1 MSAAILP
8 YIYYGLAALTAVGTY
23 ASAKA
28 QAQAG
33 ADEQAGYDLQA
44 NAIERKGAQDE
55 KNSRSRLRRLLASQ
69 RALYAKAGVDIS
81 SGSPL
86 TVMADTAAEG
96 EKEALNIRF
105 GAKEE
110 AGFRRFY
117 GKQANAAGRR
127 AAGAS
132 LLTGL
137 GSTGMQIVS
146 TYSSF
151 SKSNTSKSTA
161 KKN

>member
-1 MSAAILP
+1 MAAAIP
-8 YIYYGLAALTAVGTY
+8 YIGYALAALTAAGSY

-33 ADEQAGYDLQA
+33 ADEQAGNNLQA
-44 NAIERKGAQDE
+44 TAIERKGVQDE
-55 KNSRSRLRRLLASQ
+55 ENSRSRLRRLLASQ
-69 RALYAKAGVDIS
+69 RAMYAKAGVDIS

-117 GKQANAAGRR
+117 GKQAATAGRR
-127 AAGAS
+127 AAGAT

-137 GSTGMQIVS
+137 GSAAS
-146 TYSSF
+146 SAYSAYSSGQVGK
-151 SKSNTSKSTA
+151 SKPTTPV
-161 KKN
+161 KK